1 MNISWLFIPAGLML
15 LAAEV
20 NLTRRQWLVNL
31 IALAAQYLGMFLLLT
46 LVRPPT
52 LAAIKLIV
60 GWMDTL
66 VLYITL
72 ASVGE
77 LYTLKA
83 PHRLSS
89 GQIFRLLAGLFMI
102 VFTIVFLPQI
112 QSLFLMEGNQPLLL
126 AAVGT
131 MLLGLLQVSMI
142 SEPFYIILGLLTFL
156 SGFELLYAALELSL
170 LLEALF
176 AGINLGLALVGAYF
190 LVKDAEIEQ
199 P

>member
-1 MNISWLFIPAGLML
+1 MNLSWLFIPAGLML
-15 LAAEV
+15 FAAEV

-46 LVRPPT
+46 LVRTPT

-66 VLYITL
+66 VLSITL

-77 LYTLKA
+77 FYTLKA
-83 PHRLSS
+83 PQRLSS
-89 GQIFRLLAGLFMI
+89 GQIFRSLAGLFMI

>member
-15 LAAEV
+15 LAAEI

>member
-1 MNISWLFIPAGLML
+1 MNLSWLFIPAGLML
-15 LAAEV
+15 FAAEV

-77 LYTLKA
+77 FYTLKA
-83 PHRLSS
+83 TQRLSS
-89 GQIFRLLAGLFMI
+89 GQIFRFLAGLFMI

-156 SGFELLYAALELSL
+156 SGFELLYATLELSL

>member
-1 MNISWLFIPAGLML
+1 MNLSWLFIPAGLML
-15 LAAEV
+15 FAVEV

-46 LVRPPT
+46 LVRTPT

-72 ASVGE
+72 ASVGKF
-77 LYTLKA
+77 YTLKA
-83 PHRLSS
+83 PQRLSS

-156 SGFELLYAALELSL
+156 SGFELLYAALEISL

>member
-1 MNISWLFIPAGLML
+1 MNLSWLFIPAGLML
-15 LAAEV
+15 FAAEV
-20 NLTRRQWLVNL
+20 NLSRRQWLVNL

-77 LYTLKA
+77 FYTLKA
-83 PHRLSS
+83 QQRLSS

>member
-1 MNISWLFIPAGLML
+1 MNLSLLFIPAGLML
-15 LAAEV
+15 FAAEV
-20 NLTRRQWLVNL
+20 NLTRRQWLLNL

-46 LVRPPT
+46 LVRTPT

-60 GWMDTL
+60 GWMATL

-77 LYTLKA
+77 FYAVKG
-83 PHRLSS
+83 PQRLSS
-89 GQIFRLLAGLFMI
+89 GQFFRLLAGLFMI
-102 VFTIVFLPQI
+102 IFAIVFLPQI
-112 QSLFLMEGNQPLLL
+112 QNFFLMQGNQPLLL

-142 SEPFYIILGLLTFL
+142 SEPFYIIVGLLTFL
-156 SGFELLYAALELSL
+156 SGFELLYASLELSL

-190 LVKDAEIEQ
+190 LVKDAEIES

>member
-1 MNISWLFIPAGLML
+1 MNLSWLFIPAGLML
-15 LAAEV
+15 FAAEV

-31 IALAAQYLGMFLLLT
+31 VALAVQYLSMFLLLT
-46 LVRPPT
+46 SVRAPSFA
-52 LAAIKLIV
+52 LIKLIV
-60 GWMDTL
+60 GWMATL

-77 LYTLKA
+77 FYAVKG
-83 PHRLSS
+83 PQRLSS

-156 SGFELLYAALELSL
+156 SGFELLYASLELSL

>member
-1 MNISWLFIPAGLML
+1 MNLSWLFIPAGLML
-15 LAAEV
+15 FAAEV

-31 IALAAQYLGMFLLLT
+31 IALAAQYLGMSLLLT
-46 LVRPPT
+46 LVRTPT

-66 VLYITL
+66 VLHITL

-83 PHRLSS
+83 PQRLSS

>member
-66 VLYITL
+66 LLYIAL

-77 LYTLKA
+77 FYTLKA
-83 PHRLSS
+83 PQRLSS
-89 GQIFRLLAGLFMI
+89 GQIFRLLDGLFMI
-102 VFTIVFLPQI
+102 VFVILFLPQI
-112 QSLFLMEGNQPLLL
+112 QSLFLMGGNQPLLV

>member
-1 MNISWLFIPAGLML
+1 MNIPWLFILAGLML

-31 IALAAQYLGMFLLLT
+31 IALAVQYLAMFLLLT
-46 LVRPPT
+46 SVRSLT
-52 LAAIKLIV
+52 LSAIKLLV
-60 GWMDTL
+60 GWMATL

-77 LYTLKA
+77 FYALK
-83 PHRLSS
+83 RQQLTS
-89 GQIFRLLAGLFMI
+89 GQLFRMLAGLFMVI
-102 VFTIVFLPQI
+102 FTVVLLPQI
-112 QSLFLMEGNQPLLL
+112 QNQLFTQSSQPLLL
-126 AAVGT
+126 AAIGT

-142 SEPFYIILGLLTFL
+142 TEPFYIILGLLTFL
-156 SGFELLYAALELSL
+156 SGFELLYASLELSL

-176 AGINLGLALVGAYF
+176 AGVNLGLALVGAYF
-190 LVKDAEIEQ
+190 LVKDAEDEQ

>member
-1 MNISWLFIPAGLML
+1 MNLSWLFIPAGLML
-15 LAAEV
+15 FAAEV

>member
-1 MNISWLFIPAGLML
+1 MVGELDRLSSAILGHVPMDHHGARQN
-15 LAAEV
+15 
-20 NLTRRQWLVNL
+20 TR
-31 IALAAQYLGMFLLLT
+31 
-46 LVRPPT
+46 
-52 LAAIKLIV
+52 AIKLIV

-66 VLYITL
+66 LLYITL

-77 LYTLKA
+77 FYAFKA
-83 PHRLSS
+83 PQRLRS

-102 VFTIVFLPQI
+102 VFVILFLPQI
-112 QSLFLMEGNQPLLL
+112 QSLFLMESNQPLLL

-170 LLEALF
+170 LLEAFF

>member
-1 MNISWLFIPAGLML
+1 
-15 LAAEV
+15 
-20 NLTRRQWLVNL
+20 
-31 IALAAQYLGMFLLLT
+31 
-46 LVRPPT
+46 
-52 LAAIKLIV
+52 
-60 GWMDTL
+60 
-66 VLYITL
+66 
-72 ASVGE
+72 
-77 LYTLKA
+77 
-83 PHRLSS
+83 
-89 GQIFRLLAGLFMI
+89 MI